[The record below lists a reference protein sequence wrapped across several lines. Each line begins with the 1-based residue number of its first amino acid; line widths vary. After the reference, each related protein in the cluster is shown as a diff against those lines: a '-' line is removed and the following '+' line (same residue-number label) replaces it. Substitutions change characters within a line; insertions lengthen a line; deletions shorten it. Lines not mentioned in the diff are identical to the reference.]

1 MNSNIPYSQHHHSSQ
16 LLEKYNKIRFAWG
29 WYLQLLISQR
39 TEITRTITL
48 SSQTLFVSSPRAQ
61 KKAEAGTEPG
71 LQEVLMSPMM
81 SLNVPQPPRDGSC
94 TARGSTSSAQL
105 CTHPCQAPFSPEEK
119 PKVPH
124 HPLPRHCCFFFLTL
138 PFPYCWQVLH
148 LRYRIKP
155 TILSIYCLLIAW
167 DDASRIRLALFL
179 GLREFTAQKPKIPQ
193 DKPKNAE
200 FFSLFQA
207 KAVSSSLN
215 VTVYSFIMYLFFLL
229 WLCIFWPC
237 AELHII
243 AKQNLFF
250 PSPLQFSVGAGNLH
264 KGLLLSPF
272 RNPFKASSSFWRP
285 LSEGLWGS
293 LEGSRAS

>member
-1 MNSNIPYSQHHHSSQ
+1 MS
-16 LLEKYNKIRFAWG
+16 L
-29 WYLQLLISQR
+29 
-39 TEITRTITL
+39 
-48 SSQTLFVSSPRAQ
+48 SPRGMDPAQ
-61 KKAEAGTEPG
+61 PG
-71 LQEVLMSPMM
+71 AAPA
-81 SLNVPQPPRDGSC
+81 QPSFAPIPAKPHFPLRRSQKFL
-94 TARGSTSSAQL
+94 T
-105 CTHPCQAPFSPEEK
+105 THFPDT
-119 PKVPH
+119 VV
-124 HPLPRHCCFFFLTL
+124 FFFLTL

-148 LRYRIKP
+148 LRYRIKT